1 MASCRVQKLN
11 AVLLYEDSKSTSCT
25 MSSLTQT
32 VKTIYINTS
41 GYTCMC
47 MHTKCNVNKYLN
59 MQQIAQRF
67 TCISSIMD
75 HQPSQAGQPGCR
87 MGRAGMAVCRARK
100 ERRGSGKSS
109 SKSSAVGWRTSTE
122 VFSPRQDVRPYQAV
136 IIWLALAGNE
146 GMNPHITYII

>member
-1 MASCRVQKLN
+1 MCPLFWGVGHEQVSLSTQNFGSLRFEVLETIGKLYMHN
-11 AVLLYEDSKSTSCT
+11 AKIKNYLHQHKWVY
-25 MSSLTQT
+25 MH
-32 VKTIYINTS
+32 VYAYIL
-41 GYTCMC
+41 
-47 MHTKCNVNKYLN
+47 CNVNKYLN

-122 VFSPRQDVRPYQAV
+122 VFSPRQDVRPNPSSHY
-136 IIWLALAGNE
+136 LAG
-146 GMNPHITYII
+146 P